1 MTELLK
7 QKIEQTQRDIQ
18 TIRESLA
25 ASREE
30 MASNPSRAREIV
42 KENVDAIRE
51 GWRLKDELKLLQ
63 EELERHQAAGPGPS

>member
-1 MTELLK
+1 MTKFLK